1 MYLLARLWPQHAVS
15 SETLALDL
23 ESWPL
28 DARSILVFSLQRHGF
43 AHGDV
48 ASRNI
53 LISNQE
59 GLNCRL
65 IDYGHARL
73 VSEAEAATFLTKDLM
88 CGSDEAVLG
97 RRVSLLGDWQSLI
110 YTLKQLSSQELPWAQ
125 AATAGDRRL
134 ARLSTFPP

>member
-1 MYLLARLWPQHAVS
+1 M
-15 SETLALDL
+15 
-23 ESWPL
+23 
-28 DARSILVFSLQRHGF
+28 FSLQRHGF

-73 VSEAEAATFLTKDLM
+73 VGEAKAAIFLTQDLL

-97 RRVSLLGDWQSLI
+97 RPVSLLGDWQSLI

-125 AATAGDRRL
+125 AAAVNDRYL
-134 ARLSTFPP
+134 ARLSTLPTI